1 MCTILLAW
9 RCVDGAD
16 FVLAANRDELLDRPA
31 VPPHLLSTDP
41 PVAGGQ
47 DLLAGGTWLA
57 VDAHGRVAAV
67 TNRRLP
73 GATEVV
79 RDPDRRSRGEIPL
92 RLLADLDEHGVRDL
106 LRALGPGRYNP
117 VNVLYV
123 SSTAALV
130 AAVDDTGPPRV
141 TALRPGLHVLTV
153 GDVDDPG
160 RPKDAA
166 LTVMLRE
173 ALDATRD
180 AAELEVRLRGV
191 LGRHESPTSD
201 PLDAPCIH
209 GDVYGTV
216 SSSTVISGDAG
227 PVYRH
232 AAGCPG
238 VTPFELVTVLPRPG

>member
-9 RCVDGAD
+9 RCVAGAD
-16 FVLAANRDELLDRPA
+16 FVLAANRDELIARPA
-31 VPPHLLSTDP
+31 TAPHLLSTDP

-57 VDAHGRVAAV
+57 VDARGRVGAV

-73 GATEVV
+73 DVTEVL
-79 RDPDRRSRGEIPL
+79 RDPGRRSRGEIPL
-92 RLLADLDEHGVRDL
+92 QLLTAVGEPGIRDYL
-106 LRALGPGRYNP
+106 SSLGPHRYNP

-123 SSTAALV
+123 SSGLALV

-141 TALRPGLHVLTV
+141 TELQPGPHVLTV

-160 RPKDAA
+160 GPKDTA
-166 LTVMLRE
+166 LRTRLRD
-173 ALDATRD
+173 ALDAARGAGD
-180 AAELEVRLRGV
+180 LELRLRDV
-191 LGRHESPTSD
+191 LAVHVSPTTD
-201 PLDAPCIH
+201 PMDAPCIH

-216 SSSTVISGDAG
+216 SSSTVVATAAG

-238 VTPFELVTVLPRPG
+238 AVPFETVSVLPPPP